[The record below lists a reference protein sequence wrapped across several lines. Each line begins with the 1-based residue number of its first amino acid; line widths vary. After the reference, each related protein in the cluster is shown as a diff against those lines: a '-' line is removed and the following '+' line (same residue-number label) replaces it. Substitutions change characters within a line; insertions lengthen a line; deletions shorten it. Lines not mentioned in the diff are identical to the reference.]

1 MFNKIHRQIYK
12 EIKKYNTIVIARHI
26 GPDPDAL
33 GAQIGLRDIISH
45 TFPNKKVYA
54 VGTPAARF
62 KYIGKLDKMSEEL
75 YKDALLIV
83 VDTPDKKRVDSV
95 DPSRFKSLIK
105 IDHHPEIETFCHIE
119 WTDPLSSSVCQMI
132 VELCFNTKLK
142 LTKYAAERLF
152 IGIIA
157 DTDRFLY
164 DYTTVKTFDL
174 TKKLI
179 ASTNI
184 DIIAIYNELYMRPLS
199 EIRLQGY
206 IATNMIITEHGVGYI
221 VLTDDIIK
229 EYGVDPASAG
239 NLVNSFGYIEGV
251 YIWLTISED
260 KKQET
265 IRINIRSRGPII
277 NIIAE
282 KYNGGG
288 HKYASGARVA
298 TLEETME
305 LVAELNELSKIYK
318 KENNIE

>member
-1 MFNKIHRQIYK
+1 
-12 EIKKYNTIVIARHI
+12 
-26 GPDPDAL
+26 
-33 GAQIGLRDIISH
+33 
-45 TFPNKKVYA
+45 
-54 VGTPAARF
+54 
-62 KYIGKLDKMSEEL
+62 
-75 YKDALLIV
+75 
-83 VDTPDKKRVDSV
+83 
-95 DPSRFKSLIK
+95 
-105 IDHHPEIETFCHIE
+105 
-119 WTDPLSSSVCQMI
+119 
-132 VELCFNTKLK
+132 
-142 LTKYAAERLF
+142 
-152 IGIIA
+152 
-157 DTDRFLY
+157 
-164 DYTTVKTFDL
+164 
-174 TKKLI
+174 
-179 ASTNI
+179 
-184 DIIAIYNELYMRPLS
+184 
-199 EIRLQGY
+199 
-206 IATNMIITEHGVGYI
+206 MIITEHGVGYI